1 MRGYFFGG
9 GLFMGIITLIIL
21 GLVVFFG
28 VKYLKNRETGE
39 TPLDILKAR
48 CAKGEISRESFDSMK
63 KEL

>member
-1 MRGYFFGG
+1 
-9 GLFMGIITLIIL
+9 MGIITLIIL